1 MRCISFFSLQ
11 LTLKDM
17 NRFNDLY
24 RPISEVSFFLVKIP
38 KLTNQFPFWIDGSY
52 PDKLG

>member
-1 MRCISFFSLQ
+1 MVLS
-11 LTLKDM
+11 LKDM

-24 RPISEVSFFLVKIP
+24 RPISEVSQNNFKIP
-38 KLTNQFPFWIDGSY
+38 ALHIQHLFWIEGCY